1 MAGFIREIL
10 YYEQHYLTFFN
21 TLRPEVRK
29 KFNWTLQ
36 LIATL
41 KPIPEKYFKHFTGS
55 SGLYEVR
62 VEVGSDIYRV
72 FCFFDEGR
80 IIVLV
85 NGFQK
90 KTQKT
95 PKNEI
100 ALAEK
105 LKQRYFDEKEPW
117 KLLKTDEAA
126 TRTILTNTLNYF
138 KILSHSNLTL
148 AASKF

>member
-1 MAGFIREIL
+1 MAGSFIREIL
-10 YYEQHYLTFFN
+10 YYEHHYLTFFN

-36 LIATL
+36 LIATIER
-41 KPIPEKYFKHFTGS
+41 IPEKYFKHLTGT

-62 VEVGSDIYRV
+62 VESGSDIFRV

-80 IIVLV
+80 IIVLM

-95 PKNEI
+95 PRNEI

-105 LKQRYFDEKEPW
+105 LKQRYFDEK
-117 KLLKTDEAA
+117 AGQ
-126 TRTILTNTLNYF
+126 
-138 KILSHSNLTL
+138 
-148 AASKF
+148 